1 MRQYRSFAYR
11 RAHYRISCCPPEHTE
26 VIRQEIRTQRGLL
39 EDYAE
44 QQPEFLTALEPL
56 KLLPGAPEAA
66 VLMQAAARLA
76 GVGPMAAVAG
86 ILAELAV
93 RAALKAGANEAIVD
107 NGGDLFAASNRE
119 VVVGLF
125 AGSRSPLSGLA
136 FRLLPGQ
143 LPLAVCSSSS
153 KMGHSLSFG
162 DCDLATVVSSDAAL
176 ADAAATL
183 ACNLVHCPGEIDA
196 VLERVAAIPGVTGVL
211 IVKKDRVGLAGDLP
225 ELIRHR
231 DAGLHAKVTR
241 DRQSGFFR
249 A

>member
-11 RAHYRISCCPPEHTE
+11 RANYRLSCLPPELAE
-26 VIRQEIRTQRGLL
+26 VIRAEIRTQRGLL
-39 EDYAE
+39 EDYVE
-44 QQPEFLTALEPL
+44 RQPEFLTALEPL
-56 KLLPGAPEAA
+56 NLLPGAPAAA
-66 VLMQAAARLA
+66 VRMQAAARLT

-93 RAALKAGANEAIVD
+93 GAALRAGAVEAIVD

-125 AGSRSPLSGLA
+125 AGSRSPLDGLA
-136 FRLLPGQ
+136 FRLPPGQ

-183 ACNLVHCPGEIDA
+183 ACNLVRNPGDIDA
-196 VLERVAAIPGVTGVL
+196 ALKRLAAIPGVEGVL
-211 IVKKDRVGLAGDLP
+211 IVKEDRVGLAGELP

-231 DAGLHAKVTR
+231 DAGLRFKVTR
-241 DRQSGFFR
+241 DRESSFFR
-249 A
+249 V